1 MINKPL
7 LDFLSQFVTEH
18 KKELLE
24 KVLDN
29 RTRKLTVVLEDIFQS
44 QNASAIVRTC
54 ECFGIQ
60 DIHII
65 ESISKYG
72 TNLKVLKGSHNW
84 VTIIKHK
91 FKKNEGPKAAFDELK
106 AAGYKVLVTS
116 VRPGSKSIFD
126 IDPIEMG
133 KIALVMGNE
142 LHGASGIAQE
152 NADHLVHIPMVGFTE
167 SFNVSVS
174 TAICA
179 SALLNK
185 IRVEGNDWRLSD
197 EEKAEIRFRWIRSMV
212 RKVDILER
220 NFLKGE
226 KS

>member
-1 MINKPL
+1 MPINKPL

-24 KVLDN
+24 KILDN

-54 ECFGIQ
+54 ECLGIQ
-60 DIHII
+60 DIHVI

-84 VTIIKHK
+84 VNIIKH
-91 FKKNEGPKAAFDELK
+91 KKNEGPKVAFDELK
-106 AAGYKVLVTS
+106 AAGYKILVTS
-116 VRPGSKSIFD
+116 VLPGSKSIFD
-126 IDPIEMG
+126 INPEELG

-142 LHGASGIAQE
+142 LHGASSIAQD
-152 NADHLVHIPMVGFTE
+152 NADYLVHIPMVGFTE

-179 SALLNK
+179 TTLLNK
-185 IRVEGNDWRLSD
+185 IRASEVDWRLTD
-197 EEKAEIRFRWIRSMV
+197 EEKEEIRFRWIRSMV

-220 NFLKGE
+220 NFLK
-226 KS
+226 S